1 MTKELGAIHQ
11 IINKTIDQTNKSE
24 MQELSAFYQDYYDKS
39 IKLYDNLDMTKI
51 LNTKKSISGYDST
64 GYIEEFIDL
73 NYNKLQKRLDEIKVS
88 NEYDY
93 GFYPGRYNKIHSF
106 LYSSIGKKLIIEM
119 SLMMVFCMLYIMDYE
134 RVHKTRDIII
144 GSKFGK
150 ETMKYKI
157 IAGFMSGLV
166 FSIVLC
172 VITFVSFFKY
182 VSFDGLWNVPISSSM
197 VAEERY
203 MKMFY
208 NV

>member
-1 MTKELGAIHQ
+1 
-11 IINKTIDQTNKSE
+11 
-24 MQELSAFYQDYYDKS
+24 
-39 IKLYDNLDMTKI
+39 
-51 LNTKKSISGYDST
+51 
-64 GYIEEFIDL
+64 
-73 NYNKLQKRLDEIKVS
+73 
-88 NEYDY
+88 
-93 GFYPGRYNKIHSF
+93 
-106 LYSSIGKKLIIEM
+106 
-119 SLMMVFCMLYIMDYE
+119 MMVFCMLYIMDYE